1 MCCVLLQKSMTCQQ
15 IRPVTSE
22 LYVFKLGKQLT
33 CWQGSFVI
41 SHLLDCFCC
50 MQQILTCVVGM
61 QALALCQH
69 GKEDLADTILTR
81 LNCTYR
87 LAPAVLMLNAQGVP
101 ATISAN
107 PVDKLLPC
115 IIRGAVSGALLN
127 SHYCLGPYLLLG
139 KPSACHHSCCSGAPC
154 LLCRGTVQAAE
165 VRPECNS
172 FLLDG
177 PSVL

>member
-1 MCCVLLQKSMTCQQ
+1 MSSSWGNSLPAGEAVLSF
-15 IRPVTSE
+15 
-22 LYVFKLGKQLT
+22 YVCLIAFAA
-33 CWQGSFVI
+33 CR
-41 SHLLDCFCC
+41 
-50 MQQILTCVVGM
+50 ILICVVGM

-101 ATISAN
+101 ATVSAN
-107 PVDKLLPC
+107 PLDTLLPC
-115 IIRGAVSGALLN
+115 VIRDAVSGAPLDSL
-127 SHYCLGPYLLLG
+127 YCLGPHLLLG
-139 KPSACHHSCCSGAPC
+139 VMRKPSACHHSCCSGAPC
-154 LLCRGTVQAAE
+154 LLCRGTVQAPE